1 MSENV
6 FETLHNIDV
15 SEKIKEK
22 NGLKYLSWASA
33 WAEVKKV
40 YPGATYKVYPQIDN
54 NGNTRFWHD
63 DGKTGWV
70 EVGVTIEGVEHIST
84 LAIMDFKNKSIPAD
98 QITSVDANKSMQR
111 CFTKACA
118 MHGLGLFIYQGED
131 MPENVSKVI
140 DLQEE
145 ITELAK
151 KKSALSEK
159 AKSKAIDLCKAAEKE
174 ANPDLDDELITGK
187 IANIEDADI
196 LEKLKKQLLAVRK

>member
-1 MSENV
+1 
-6 FETLHNIDV
+6 
-15 SEKIKEK
+15 
-22 NGLKYLSWASA
+22 
-33 WAEVKKV
+33 
-40 YPGATYKVYPQIDN
+40 
-54 NGNTRFWHD
+54 
-63 DGKTGWV
+63 
-70 EVGVTIEGVEHIST
+70 
-84 LAIMDFKNKSIPAD
+84 
-98 QITSVDANKSMQR
+98 
-111 CFTKACA
+111 
-118 MHGLGLFIYQGED
+118 

-159 AKSKAIDLCKAAEKE
+159 AKLKAIDLCKAAEKE

>member
-1 MSENV
+1 
-6 FETLHNIDV
+6 
-15 SEKIKEK
+15 
-22 NGLKYLSWASA
+22 
-33 WAEVKKV
+33 
-40 YPGATYKVYPQIDN
+40 
-54 NGNTRFWHD
+54 
-63 DGKTGWV
+63 
-70 EVGVTIEGVEHIST
+70 
-84 LAIMDFKNKSIPAD
+84 
-98 QITSVDANKSMQR
+98 
-111 CFTKACA
+111 
-118 MHGLGLFIYQGED
+118 